1 MKKRQKN
8 KNPYQNKTSYEFIR
22 WGTLGL
28 QIHKEASLPGN
39 SEDRD
44 FHIAPTK
51 KGIYAFPKG
60 YVETFLLGVSP
71 ENMIPG
77 KDLMEDFSIFVMRME
92 IKLIENSTTMKI
104 ITINLGYLN
113 YLKRED

>member
-71 ENMIPG
+71 ENIIEEKG
-77 KDLMEDFSIFVMRME
+77 SW
-92 IKLIENSTTMKI
+92 IKTTMKVWLDALKKLN
-104 ITINLGYLN
+104 TID
-113 YLKRED
+113 R